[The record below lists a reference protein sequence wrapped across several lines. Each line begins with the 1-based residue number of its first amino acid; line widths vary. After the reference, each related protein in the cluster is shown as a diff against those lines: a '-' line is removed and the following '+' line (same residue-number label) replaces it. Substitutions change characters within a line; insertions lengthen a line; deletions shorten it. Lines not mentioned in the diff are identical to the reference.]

1 MPTRNFAGKLV
12 VITGAAS
19 GIGEATALA
28 FAERGAALE
37 LADIDA
43 VSLNRVAAEAMR
55 RGAERADARLV
66 DVSDS
71 VAVLSFAWLVQGR
84 ADAVDV
90 LVNNAGVGLAG
101 GFMDTR
107 AEDWA
112 WMLGV
117 NLWGIIHVTRAFAPR
132 MLERR
137 QGRIINVASAAAFCN
152 PGGLAAYGTTKYA
165 LFGLSEALRQEFA
178 PRGVAV
184 SVVCPGVVNTPLID
198 HLRLRGRF
206 AGEPQREHLR
216 KRVTQRGLAPEVV
229 ARAIVR
235 AAERGSAVVPV
246 GLQAWVLYL
255 LKRLTP
261 SLLPIF
267 MRRFDDRELPSVPPT
282 PPG

>member
-1 MPTRNFAGKLV
+1 MSKREFAGKLV

-28 FAERGAALE
+28 FAELGAALE
-37 LADIDA
+37 LADVDA
-43 VSLNRVAAEAMR
+43 AALNRVAHECMR

-90 LVNNAGVGLAG
+90 LVNNAGVCLAG
-101 GFMDTR
+101 GFLDTR
-107 AEDWA
+107 VEDWA

-117 NLWGIIHVTRAFAPR
+117 NLWGVIHVTRAFAPR
-132 MLERR
+132 MLER
-137 QGRIINVASAAAFCN
+137 GRGQIINVASAAAFYN
-152 PGGLAAYGTTKYA
+152 PVDLGAYGTTKYA

-178 PRGVAV
+178 PHGVGV
-184 SVVCPGVVNTPLID
+184 SVVCPGVVDTPLIE

-206 AGEPQREHLR
+206 SGEHQREHLR
-216 KRVTQRGLAPEVV
+216 QQVTTRGLGAEVV
-229 ARAIVR
+229 ALAILR
-235 AAERGSAVVPV
+235 AAQRGTAVVPV

-261 SLLPIF
+261 SLLPF
-267 MRRFDDRELPSVPPT
+267 FLRRFSERELATT
-282 PPG
+282 PPPEGG